1 MTSSPRHLTMTRSL
15 AIAIVHLVATAI
27 MVGVIWYVQ
36 LVHYPLMAGW
46 PHDAFGEWEAAHRL
60 RTGWIVMPV
69 MLVEGLAAAWL
80 LAMRPAGVPAWL
92 VGIGAALL
100 LLVWGSTFLVQVP
113 CHETLA
119 RGWDDAVHAR
129 LVASN
134 WLRTGVWSL
143 RLAVAV
149 AVLAAGCE
157 AVRTGLRRDR

>member
-1 MTSSPRHLTMTRSL
+1 MTRSL

-134 WLRTGVWSL
+134 WLRTVAWSL

-149 AVLAAGCE
+149 AVLTAGFE
-157 AVRTGLRRDR
+157 AFRTGLRRDR